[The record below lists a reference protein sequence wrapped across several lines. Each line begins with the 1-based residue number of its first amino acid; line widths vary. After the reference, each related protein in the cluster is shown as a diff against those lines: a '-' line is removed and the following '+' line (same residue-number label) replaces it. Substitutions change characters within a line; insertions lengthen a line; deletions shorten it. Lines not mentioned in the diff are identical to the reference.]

1 MKTYQMNTSRRDFIK
16 TAALTG
22 AASTLLPLTACKSES
37 PQKQINSSQ
46 VYVAIDEALNKP
58 VLKRELF
65 SSPVII
71 ETIELLRDR
80 NNFICQVKS
89 ADGAVGVSIGHPFY
103 SKIGY
108 PMFNRISNHFIGKDA
123 RDLDTLIFN
132 AAVGNYRLHGIP
144 LNVQMAT
151 LEFAILDM
159 LGNIANKPVG
169 ALIGNLHNPEVS
181 IYLGTRINELRKS
194 EPETSL
200 DLMYKD
206 WEDTKAKAIKLRA
219 GYGHNVGNDKDNA
232 PGRTEKLVKLAREK
246 FGEDMNLMI
255 DGNGTYTVEGAVK
268 LGKLL
273 EEYNYYFYEEPIPY
287 EWYEEQKQVQEA
299 LKIPMAGG
307 EQESRLHTFRWLIAN
322 DVFQVVQPDIF
333 YFGGMIRTKQ
343 IARMAEV
350 MGQTIAPHMSS
361 GGLGYLYMLHMVSAC
376 KNAAE
381 FHEFKMFA
389 TKDAN
394 GTLIPVESKT
404 EPFESI
410 DGVIN
415 VPTGSGLGV
424 NIDPEYIKTHKP
436 IT

>member
-1 MKTYQMNTSRRDFIK
+1 MNNNRRKFLK

-22 AASTLLPLTACKSES
+22 AASALLPLTSCKSD
-37 PQKQINSSQ
+37 NQ
-46 VYVAIDEALNKP
+46 VKPTNGFSNYTILDKAGKIP

-71 ETIELLRDR
+71 ENIELLRDR
-80 NNFICQVKS
+80 DNFICRVRSK
-89 ADGAVGVSIGHPFY
+89 DGATGISIGHPFY

-108 PMFNRISNHFIGKDA
+108 PMFKSVWNHFIGNDA
-123 RDLDTLIFN
+123 RDLDTLVYN
-132 AAVGNYRLHGIP
+132 AAKGNYRLHGIQ
-144 LNVQMAT
+144 LNVQLAT
-151 LEFAILDM
+151 LEFAVLDL
-159 LGNIANKPVG
+159 LGNIANKTVG
-169 ALIGNLHNPEVS
+169 QLIGDIHNPEVS
-181 IYLGTRINELRKS
+181 IYLGTRINELRKK
-194 EPETSL
+194 EPEESL

-206 WEDTKAKAIKLRA
+206 WQETKAKAIKLRA
-219 GYGHNVGNDKDNA
+219 GFGNNIGNDKDNA

-246 FGEDMNLMI
+246 FGNDMNLMI
-255 DGNGTYTVEGAVK
+255 DGNGTYTVKGAIK

-287 EWYEEQKQVQEA
+287 EWYDEQKQVQDA
-299 LKIPMAGG
+299 LNIQMAGG

-343 IARMAEV
+343 VSRMADV

-376 KNAAE
+376 QNAAE

-404 EPFESI
+404 EQFESI
-410 DGVIN
+410 DGVIK

-424 NIDPEYIKTHKP
+424 NIDPDYIKTHKR
-436 IT
+436 ITL

>member
-1 MKTYQMNTSRRDFIK
+1 MQTNRRKFLK

-22 AASTLLPLTACKSES
+22 AASTLLPFTSCKPES
-37 PQKQINSSQ
+37 PTTQINNSID
-46 VYVAIDEALNKP
+46 YTLIDEALNKP

-65 SSPVII
+65 SNPVII

-80 NNFICQVKS
+80 DNFICRVRSK
-89 ADGAVGVSIGHPFY
+89 DGAVGISIGHPFY
-103 SKIGY
+103 TEIGY
-108 PMFNRISNHFIGKDA
+108 PMFNRVKRHFIGKDA
-123 RDLDTLIFN
+123 RDLDTLIHN

-159 LGNIANKPVG
+159 LGNIANKQVG
-169 ALIGNLHNPEVS
+169 QIIGDIHNQKVS
-181 IYLGTRINELRKS
+181 IYLGTRINELRKR
-194 EPETSL
+194 EPEESL
-200 DLMYKD
+200 ELMYQD
-206 WEDTKAKAIKLRA
+206 WEETKAKAIKLRA
-219 GYGHNVGNDKDNA
+219 GVGNNVGNDRDIA

-246 FGEDMNLMI
+246 FGDDMNLMI
-255 DGNGTYTVEGAVK
+255 DGNGTYTVDGAIK

-299 LKIPMAGG
+299 LNIPMAGG

-343 IARMAEV
+343 ISRMAQV

-376 KNAAE
+376 QNAAE

-394 GTLIPVESKT
+394 GTVIPVESKA

-415 VPTGSGLGV
+415 VPTGSGFGI
-424 NIDPEYIKTHKP
+424 NIDPDYIKTHKP
-436 IT
+436 MAL